1 MMTDINSNDIS
12 KVKHVKKRVYML
24 DILRGAA
31 VLGMVLHHALVS
43 FEIIFE
49 KSFEILYSEA
59 FLLLQLLFVAV
70 FLLVSGICTNYSR
83 SVLKRG
89 LIVFAAALVVSFA
102 TCVVMP
108 AMGFYGLNIYFGILH
123 MIGLS
128 MILYALLKRWLDKI
142 KPPVGIVL
150 FTVLFV
156 AYYMFYRTEPTGSSY
171 FLMIFGILPQGIGS
185 YGDYYPLFP
194 YLFLFLVGTYVGKY
208 IKNGVFPKWFYTKRC
223 VPLEIC
229 GKYSL
234 WVYVLHQPVIFGI
247 MYAVSAIIK

>member
-1 MMTDINSNDIS
+1 MTDINSNDIS

-89 LIVFAAALVVSFA
+89 LIVFAAAACSFFCYLCCYA
-102 TCVVMP
+102 CD
-108 AMGFYGLNIYFGILH
+108 GFL
-123 MIGLS
+123 
-128 MILYALLKRWLDKI
+128 
-142 KPPVGIVL
+142 
-150 FTVLFV
+150 
-156 AYYMFYRTEPTGSSY
+156 RT
-171 FLMIFGILPQGIGS
+171 
-185 YGDYYPLFP
+185 
-194 YLFLFLVGTYVGKY
+194 
-208 IKNGVFPKWFYTKRC
+208 
-223 VPLEIC
+223 
-229 GKYSL
+229 
-234 WVYVLHQPVIFGI
+234 
-247 MYAVSAIIK
+247 